1 MEFKDR
7 FNQAVE
13 NSGKTRAQISRETG
27 ISEPLLH
34 FYSKGETTPKYGK
47 LLVLCKSLNVSP
59 SWLMYGEEIQYVATE
74 QRILDIYLGLARKR
88 QEQLVSFGEYLLEEQ
103 KEAHDG
109 PQN

>member
-7 FNQAVE
+7 FNQALE
-13 NSGKTRAQISRETG
+13 ASGKTRAQVSRETG
-27 ISEPLLH
+27 ISEPMLH
-34 FYSKGETTPKYGK
+34 YYSKGETLPKYGK
-47 LLVLCKSLNVSP
+47 LLVLSQALNVSP
-59 SWLMYGEEIQYVATE
+59 SWLMYGEEFHYVANE

-88 QEQLVSFGEYLLEEQ
+88 QEQLISFGEYLLEEQ

>member
-1 MEFKDR
+1 MDFKDR
-7 FNQAVE
+7 FNQALE
-13 NSGKTRAQISRETG
+13 ASGKTRAQISRETG
-27 ISEPLLH
+27 ISEPMLH
-34 FYSKGETTPKYGK
+34 YYSKGEVLPKYGK
-47 LLVLCKSLNVSP
+47 LTILCNALHVSP
-59 SWLMYGEEIQYVATE
+59 SWLMYGEDFNYVTTE